1 MAECCKQGFKGRSSR
16 RLEDISAETNMTI
29 EAQIKRIQGGTIL
42 ATRLE
47 TGLVIFG
54 QKNTSSFCPCPKNLP
69 EAELKSFGL
78 IS

>member
-1 MAECCKQGFKGRSSR
+1 MAECCKQSFKGSPSR
-16 RLEDISAETNMTI
+16 RLEDISAETNVTI

-42 ATRLE
+42 TIWLE
-47 TGLVIFG
+47 TGLVIFW
-54 QKNTSSFCPCPKNLP
+54 QKNMSAFWPCPKNLP